1 MTAPQHTL
9 PDPVFVGGMARSGTH
24 AMGRLL
30 ASHSNYELIPVEVRF
45 QCDRGALPDLLAG
58 RVSVDE
64 FLAQLRGHWFRRG
77 SRLHRGVQ
85 VIASEET
92 LEAAIDDFERS
103 FDRDPAG
110 ASGRLV
116 RALLDP
122 VARQAEKP
130 SWVEVSGKN
139 IMGADALLRMLP
151 RARFIHMVRDGRDA
165 AASVRNK
172 SWGRDDMIRS
182 LDLWQ
187 RRLRIG
193 DAVTRAMPPGTVL
206 IMRLE
211 DLVVREREASFRRLI
226 EFLGAEDATPL
237 RDHFD
242 AEIRAEQ
249 AHLGRWR
256 TDLSEPDRTQ
266 LARHYERLV
275 GELAR
280 DGVACAPR
288 LDEPEVSASLP

>member
-1 MTAPQHTL
+1 MPAHQDTL

-30 ASHSNYELIPVEVRF
+30 ASHPNYHLIPVEARF
-45 QCDRGALPDLLAG
+45 HCDRGGLPDLLTG
-58 RVSVDE
+58 RVTVDQ
-64 FLAQLRGHWFRRG
+64 FLEELRGRFFRRG

-85 VIASEET
+85 VILSEEA
-92 LEAAIDDFERS
+92 LEAAIGDFERGFS
-103 FDRDPAG
+103 GDPIVAC
-110 ASGRLV
+110 GRLV
-116 RALLDP
+116 RAVIDP
-122 VARQAEKP
+122 EARQAGKP

-139 IMGADALLRMLP
+139 IMGADQLLRMLP

-193 DAVTRAMPPGTVL
+193 DAVTRAMPPETVL
-206 IMRLE
+206 VMRLE
-211 DLVVREREASFRRLI
+211 DLVVRDRERSFRRLI
-226 EFLGAEDATPL
+226 DFLGVEDQAPL
-237 RDHFD
+237 RDYFD
-242 AEIRAEQ
+242 AKIRAEQ

-256 TDLSEPDRTQ
+256 TDLSEPEQTEV
-266 LARHYERLV
+266 ARHYDRLV
-275 GELAR
+275 AELAR
-280 DGVACAPR
+280 EGVSWVPR
-288 LDEPEVSASLP
+288 VDEPATTGSAS